1 MCLLIPLVSPRSV
14 LGLGTLLGS
23 LLAMP
28 VAGQGATSSSV
39 TSLTGAPADL
49 IGVIQAFESEQDA
62 KCQATAT
69 RLENFVAGTPLDDGA
84 RLAKIDLQKKL
95 LAEVWGGASS
105 AAEQSGVLDAEA
117 LAPFVSSVLRYQADG
132 LGGWAVTLGDGEL
145 LALDG
150 TEFRQYASVA
160 YALRAILGLQQESL
174 LDPTLRLM
182 PASDEAI
189 ERLKELVDVHTLAV
203 LELADREARLASR
216 PTVDAAGLSRAWA
229 RLRPEP
235 PGSAAIVER
244 PNRTAEQVGVETAPA
259 PSGTAPSSTAP
270 AGTDLATFR
279 PLVDAKLAAY
289 ASYNEVSKEDF
300 RLLLQNIRRYYARF
314 PVAPPPAAEAL
325 HRTFVVALRRYA
337 AEVMRLAQDRAHEQE
352 RRLIRADDALA
363 AVQLFSPH
371 EIDEF
376 EDALFFPRLPPI
388 VQIRIEAYDMDSFRD
403 FGTHWLVIKRVIDGP
418 NNPLEIEPDPFAA
431 EVFAEGIAQFG
442 VLLYRLAGT
451 SAATDG
457 RSQYLTAEHIHT
469 AFESLLRRAVRHRSA
484 PPRAPESTTIQSATT
499 SEAERDDAAVMDRV
513 TEAVGLTF
521 HHRSSDWLS
530 RFRRTMT
537 ISPPTFSGGGVAA
550 EDINGDG
557 RADLLLVGGRG
568 NRLFVATEAGSFDD
582 VTVAS
587 GLDVRRPD
595 GTYGEARQ
603 PLIADL
609 DNDGH
614 RDILI
619 TYAGDDH
626 RLFRGLGGGRFED
639 ASARAGLGGKDLIGG
654 PATVFDF
661 DRDGLL
667 DIYIGYFGDY
677 RQGAL
682 PNDGALIG
690 GGNGG
695 DPSLPTLTRD
705 NKNALPNRLFRNLG
719 ALRFAD
725 VTESSGTGDTGWA
738 QAIGHS
744 DVDGD
749 GWQDLVVA
757 NDFGKNA
764 VLLNRGDGTFED
776 VAAGLGMDKAYHS
789 MNVGFGDLNGDF
801 LPEIYVSNIN
811 TLIKDARYVSPNES
825 TMMNLDPKALAN
837 LQYNEA
843 SVLWTSR
850 QDTDGGLAGYTASAA
865 VERGENTVGWAWDAD
880 FFDLE
885 NDGDEDLYVA
895 NGTNEYFF
903 YHSMYIQKRGEE
915 SRVTVLD
922 WNKESNVLLVNE
934 GGKLRNRSRG
944 SGMDLLVNARAAA
957 YFDLDTDGDLDV
969 VLNNFHAPADVLRNR
984 SERLGNR
991 WLKLT
996 LVGDPARG
1004 SNRDAIG
1011 ARVAIITP
1019 DGRRQWREVHGSTGY
1034 LSAHPKTVHVGL
1046 GQAQQADI
1054 EIRWPNGDVE
1064 QRTGLEA
1071 NQSWEIVQGTPQ
1083 QADAAGEPDDRPDNS

>member
-1 MCLLIPLVSPRSV
+1 MCTLLSLVSPRSA
-14 LGLGTLLGS
+14 LGLGS
-23 LLAMP
+23 LLGFLAALP
-28 VAGQGATSSSV
+28 ATGQSANSSSTPPV
-39 TSLTGAPADL
+39 SSAPTASFSDAPANV
-49 IGVIQAFESEQDA
+49 IGVIQDFESEQDA

-95 LAEVWGGASS
+95 LTEVWGGASR
-105 AAEQSGVLDAEA
+105 AAGDTSVLEPDA
-117 LAPFVSSVLRYQADG
+117 LASFVSSALRYQSDG
-132 LGGWAVTLGDGEL
+132 LGGWVVTLSNGES
-145 LALDG
+145 LALDA

-160 YALRAILGLQQESL
+160 YALRAILGLQQESF
-174 LDPTLRLM
+174 LDPSLQLK
-182 PASDEAI
+182 PANDDGI
-189 ERLKELVDVHTLAV
+189 EKLKELIDVHTLAA
-203 LELADREARLASR
+203 LELADREARRASR
-216 PTVDAAGLSRAWA
+216 PTVDAERLTQAWQ
-229 RLRPEP
+229 RLRPP
-235 PGSAAIVER
+235 SAGPASGVDTPSAADAVAG
-244 PNRTAEQVGVETAPA
+244 AELDVPPA
-259 PSGTAPSSTAP
+259 IS
-270 AGTDLATFR
+270 DLATFR

-289 ASYNEVSKEDF
+289 ASYNEVSKDDF
-300 RLLLQNIRRYYARF
+300 QLLVQNIRRYYARF
-314 PVAPPPAAEAL
+314 AVAPPPKAEAL
-325 HRTFVVALRRYA
+325 HRTFGEALRRYA
-337 AEVMRLAQDRAHEQE
+337 AEIMRLAQQRAQKQG

-363 AVQLFSPH
+363 AVQIVSPH

-388 VQIRIEAYDMDSFRD
+388 LQVRLEAYDMDSFRD
-403 FGTHWLVIKRVIDGP
+403 FGTHWLMIKRVIDGP

-431 EVFAEGIAQFG
+431 EIFAEGIAQFG

-451 SAATDG
+451 TAATDG
-457 RSQYLTAEHIHT
+457 RSQFLEAPHIRS
-469 AFESLLRRAVRHRSA
+469 AFESLLRRAERHRSA
-484 PPRAPESTTIQSATT
+484 PPQAPAPTTIQSAEATA
-499 SEAERDDAAVMDRV
+499 SESDGGAIMDRV
-513 TEAVGLTF
+513 TEAVGLRY

-530 RFRRTMT
+530 RFRRTVT

-550 EDINGDG
+550 EDVNGDG
-557 RADLLLVGGRG
+557 RTDLLLVGGRG
-568 NRLFVATEAGSFDD
+568 NRLFMATESGSFTDT
-582 VTVAS
+582 TVAA
-587 GLDVRRPD
+587 GLDVRRAD

-603 PLIADL
+603 PIIADL
-609 DNDGH
+609 DNDGQ
-614 RDILI
+614 RDILV

-626 RLFRGLGGGRFED
+626 RVFRGLGGGRFED
-639 ASARAGLGGKDLIGG
+639 VSARAALGGANLIGG

-682 PNDGALIG
+682 PNDGALVG

-719 ALRFAD
+719 GLRFED
-725 VTESSGTGDTGWA
+725 VTETSGTGDTGWA
-738 QAIGHS
+738 QAVGHS
-744 DVDGD
+744 DIDGD

-764 VLLNRGDGTFED
+764 VLRNRGDGTFED
-776 VAAGLGMDKAYHS
+776 IATSMGMDKAYHS

-825 TMMNLDPKALAN
+825 TAMNLDPEALAN
-837 LQYNEA
+837 LRYNEA
-843 SVLWTSR
+843 SVLWASR
-850 QDTDGGLAGYTASAA
+850 QNTDGGLAGYVASAA

-885 NDGDEDLYVA
+885 NDGDADLYVA

-915 SRVTVLD
+915 SSVTLLD
-922 WNKESNVLLVNE
+922 WNKESNVLFVNE

-957 YFDLDTDGDLDV
+957 YFDLDADGDLDV

-984 SERLGNR
+984 SERHGNR
-991 WLKLT
+991 WLKLS
-996 LVGDPARG
+996 LIGDPSRG
-1004 SNRDAIG
+1004 SNRDAVG
-1011 ARVAIITP
+1011 ARVAITTP
-1019 DGRRQWREVHGSTGY
+1019 DGRRQWREIHGSTGY

-1064 QRTGLEA
+1064 QRSGLGA
-1071 NQSWEIVQGTPQ
+1071 NQIWEIIQGADQ
-1083 QADAAGEPDDRPDNS
+1083 QADTTDEAGDRRSSP